1 MKILLSA
8 DCFYPAQM
16 GGPSNTI
23 YWQAKAL
30 MRAGHDVT
38 VVATSQDLPP
48 SVPVDRWLTLE
59 CGQVI
64 YTRTPHFYV
73 PVKHIWHGWL
83 AIQKTDIVHVNSL
96 FYPASLVWVL
106 MSRLVGKPVVWS
118 PHGELSPTAL
128 QFRPRLKRLILRL
141 IKFLNPKVHFH
152 ATSATETMHIRQHF
166 GADAVVGEIL
176 SRMELPAFV
185 VPTPVTQTTRPYL
198 LFIGRLHPIKAI
210 DHLLIALGASQL
222 FRESDYV
229 LKIAGP
235 EIDKAY
241 TRTLIELVKTL
252 SLAGKVSFIGHV
264 QGEQKEHLYANA
276 RLTILP
282 SHSESFGNVVIES
295 LAQGT
300 PVVASTNTPW
310 KLLEIERT
318 GSWVSNEPDKLRE
331 AIDMYVSMPTREY
344 MGYRERAVDL
354 ARQQFSIGETSWEW
368 DRFYGQLLYKSEQKL
383 TALSD

>member
-30 MRAGHDVT
+30 KCAGHDVT
-38 VVATSQDLPP
+38 VIATSQNLPS
-48 SVPVDRWLTLE
+48 SVPLNRWLTLA

-64 YTRTPHFYV
+64 YTRNPHFYL
-73 PVKHIWHGWL
+73 PLNHIWQGWL
-83 AIQKTDIVHVNSL
+83 AIQKADIVHINSL
-96 FYPASLVWVL
+96 FYPASMIWVL

-118 PHGELSPTAL
+118 PHGELSPIAL
-128 QFRPRLKRLILRL
+128 QFRPHLKRLILGI
-141 IKFLNPKVHFH
+141 IKRCDPTVQFH

-166 GADAVVGEIL
+166 GATVVVGEIL
-176 SRMELPAFV
+176 NRMELPALV
-185 VPTPVTQTTRPYL
+185 LPTPIDQASQPYL

-210 DHLLIALGASQL
+210 DHLLMALSASNV
-222 FRESDYV
+222 FIESNYV
-229 LKIAGP
+229 LKLAGP
-235 EIDKAY
+235 ENDKAY
-241 TRTLIELVKTL
+241 ARTLIELVQKLGL
-252 SLAGKVSFIGHV
+252 SAKVSFIGHV
-264 QGEQKEHLYANA
+264 QDEAKEHLYANA

-310 KLLEIERT
+310 QLLETERV
-318 GSWVSNEPDKLRE
+318 GSWVSNEPVKLQE
-331 AIDMYVSMPTREY
+331 AIDRYLTMPINEYV
-344 MGYRERAVDL
+344 GYRERAVEL
-354 ARQQFSIGETSWEW
+354 ARQRFSIAGNNGEW
-368 DRFYGQLLYKSEQKL
+368 DQFYEQILHKL
-383 TALSD
+383 GRKPKALID